1 MAAHQFSPLWCGEV
15 PGVGFCAVQV
25 GLELLG
31 EWGRAGVGCGGF
43 GLQKTLFSDV
53 ICETTIN
60 KNLVGSGRGRCRPTD
75 PFPDPAAVKIKKN
88 KDNVKFKV
96 RCSRYLYTLV
106 ITDKEKAEKLKQ
118 SLPPGTPCPGGVQRG
133 LPGAGQIP
141 GAWAGGRVRSAP
153 HPIKSFFSLLP
164 RFGGEGAEMNRFC
177 PGFSTF
183 VTIKIKSFVGVGLG
197 LAEKQPR
204 AVPPVPPLVGKG
216 GKLVSTG
223 TRRRPCSLVLG

>member
-118 SLPPGTPCPGGVQRG
+118 SLPPGTPCPQVPPAPGGSNGGSPGPHKSRERG
-133 LPGAGQIP
+133 QGAG
-141 GAWAGGRVRSAP
+141 
-153 HPIKSFFSLLP
+153 
-164 RFGGEGAEMNRFC
+164 
-177 PGFSTF
+177 
-183 VTIKIKSFVGVGLG
+183 
-197 LAEKQPR
+197 
-204 AVPPVPPLVGKG
+204 
-216 GKLVSTG
+216 
-223 TRRRPCSLVLG
+223 